1 MHVGCA
7 HYKKGMLQYKGGN
20 GEMKE
25 KKFSHVYF
33 YPGCGRLGCEEDMC
47 MIYCKNHARDIKWN
61 MNILKKTVQT
71 VPTPPSS
78 PQRDP
83 EARSE
88 EDDDDDEASLQSESE
103 AEAPKNSD
111 TPGEQP
117 LEVEAKGDKTPPEP
131 QDPSGSAR
139 SEEDDDD
146 DDDDE
151 ASLQS
156 ESEAEAPKNSDTP
169 GEVPLEVEAKG
180 VKAAP
185 SILNENGNV
194 EALDAKSDSKEVA
207 SSQVPVLKKRA
218 AKGTSRAQDSSA
230 KVVNTSGRKR
240 KLTETEIEHAQSD
253 EKGRTTRSEGGGECI
268 SSEN

>member
-88 EDDDDDEASLQSESE
+88 E
-103 AEAPKNSD
+103 
-111 TPGEQP
+111 
-117 LEVEAKGDKTPPEP
+117 
-131 QDPSGSAR
+131 
-139 SEEDDDD
+139 D